1 MKRILN
7 KTIILAI
14 GLMLVGGAAFGVDF
28 DTLENSFSDFSDGV
42 AEALPQASTTG
53 LTWSDARVR
62 GFPHF
67 GVGLSVGAV
76 MMPEDAFTEL
86 ADGLQIEL
94 PSELITDLGV
104 PFPSYAFDAR
114 VGIPF
119 LPFDV
124 GAKLGLLTPEMSD
137 SLGGDTS
144 ADYMLAGFDIRY
156 PILKGR
162 LLMPAVSVS
171 AGYNYL
177 SGGLTSSFTLDGGDL
192 SSITLDTT
200 NIDDLDDTVTI
211 LASDPDLRFDFQT
224 HSVDFKAQASKNL
237 LIFTPY
243 VGGAYTYGWSKAG
256 GGVKSELGT
265 SGSTDTLDDVK
276 DALEA
281 EGYDIE
287 LTDEGFSVLS
297 GATGGSIRAFGGL
310 SVNLLILKLDLN
322 GQYNFATQSLGGGI
336 NARIQF

>member
-7 KTIILAI
+7 KTIIIAI

-28 DTLENSFSDFSDGV
+28 NTLENSFSDFSDGV

-67 GVGLSVGAV
+67 GVGLSFGAV
-76 MMPEDAFTEL
+76 MMPEKAFTDL
-86 ADGLQIEL
+86 ATGLGVEL
-94 PSELITDLGV
+94 PSAMVTNLGV
-104 PFPSYAFDAR
+104 PFPSYAIDGR

-119 LPFDV
+119 VPFDV
-124 GAKLGLLTPEMSD
+124 GAKLGVLTPGMSE

-177 SGGLTSSFTLDGGDL
+177 SGGINTTVSGAGDL
-192 SSITLDTT
+192 SAVTGNSGNAQLDAIL
-200 NIDDLDDTVTI
+200 NDLTFN
-211 LASDPDLRFDFQT
+211 DPSLRFAWKT
-224 HSVDFKAQASKNL
+224 HSLDFKLQASKNL

-243 VGGAYTYGWSKAG
+243 AGGAYTYGWSQAG
-256 GGVKSELGT
+256 GGISADIDY
-265 SGSTDTLDDVK
+265 GSYSASDLQ

-281 EGYDIE
+281 AGYE
-287 LTDEGFSVLS
+287 ANVSDESFAVLS
-297 GATGGSIRAFGGL
+297 GANGGAIRAFGGF

-322 GQYNFATQSLGGGI
+322 GQYNFTTKSLGGGI
-336 NARIQF
+336 NARIQL

>member
-7 KTIILAI
+7 KTIILVI

-28 DTLENSFSDFSDGV
+28 TTLENSFSDFSDGV

-67 GVGLSVGAV
+67 GVGLSFGAV
-76 MMPEDAFTEL
+76 MMPEKAFTDLATEL
-86 ADGLQIEL
+86 GVEL
-94 PSELITDLGV
+94 PSAMVTDLGV
-104 PFPSYAFDAR
+104 PFPSYAIDGR

-124 GAKLGLLTPEMSD
+124 GAKLGLLTPNMSE

-177 SGGLTSSFTLDGGDL
+177 SGGLTTTFSSAGDDLTQIDVGGIGDL
-192 SSITLDTT
+192 DA
-200 NIDDLDDTVTI
+200 NTVVT
-211 LASDPDLRFDFQT
+211 ASDPNLRFDFQT
-224 HSVDFKAQASKNL
+224 HSLDFKAQASKNL

-243 VGGAYTYGWSKAG
+243 LGGAYTYGWSKAG
-256 GGVKSELGT
+256 GGVKSELET
-265 SGSTDTLDDVK
+265 NTADTIEDVR

-281 EGYDIE
+281 EGFDVEID
-287 LTDEGFSVLS
+287 DEGFSVLS
-297 GATGGSIRAFGGL
+297 GANGGSVRAFGGF

-322 GQYNFATQSLGGGI
+322 GQYNFTTKSLGGGI
-336 NARIQF
+336 NARIQL

>member
-14 GLMLVGGAAFGVDF
+14 GLMLVGGAAFGQVAF
-28 DTLENSFSDFSDGV
+28 SNLEGSFSTFSDDI

-67 GVGLSVGAV
+67 GVGLSFGAV
-76 MMPEDAFTEL
+76 MMPKDAFEDL
-86 ADGLQIEL
+86 AGPDGLNIDISDL
-94 PSELITDLGV
+94 TTDLGV
-104 PFPSYAFDAR
+104 PFPSYAVDGR

-124 GAKLGLLTPEMSD
+124 GAKLGVLTPGMSE

-144 ADYMLAGFDIRY
+144 ADYMLAGFDVRY

-177 SGGLTSSFTLDGGDL
+177 SGGINTSVSGANLGNFNGDSANSELNDILNDLTLT
-192 SSITLDTT
+192 
-200 NIDDLDDTVTI
+200 
-211 LASDPDLRFDFQT
+211 DPNLRFAWKT
-224 HSVDFKAQASKNL
+224 HSLDFKVQASKNL

-243 VGGAYTYGWSKAG
+243 AGGAYTYGWSQAG
-256 GGVKSELGT
+256 GGISADIDYGAYSASELQDAMDAAGYEADV
-265 SGSTDTLDDVK
+265 SGESF
-276 DALEA
+276 A
-281 EGYDIE
+281 I
-287 LTDEGFSVLS
+287 LS
-297 GATGGSIRAFGGL
+297 GANGGSVRAFGGF
-310 SVNLLILKLDLN
+310 SVNLLVLKLDLN
-322 GQYNFATQSLGGGI
+322 GQYNFSTNSLGGGI
-336 NARIQF
+336 NARIQL

>member
-28 DTLENSFSDFSDGV
+28 TALENSFGDFSDGV

-124 GAKLGLLTPEMSD
+124 GAKLGVLTPDMSD

-177 SGGLTSSFTLDGGDL
+177 SGGLTSTFSSSGGDL
-192 SSITLDTT
+192 TSIDVGG
-200 NIDDLDDTVTI
+200 IGDLDPNTVVT
-211 LASDPDLRFDFQT
+211 ASDPDLRFDFQT

-265 SGSTDTLDDVK
+265 SGSADTLDDVR

-297 GATGGSIRAFGGL
+297 GANGGAVRAFGGV

>member
-14 GLMLVGGAAFGVDF
+14 GLMLVGGAAFGIDF
-28 DTLENSFSDFSDGV
+28 NIMKDSFSDFSDGV

-67 GVGLSVGAV
+67 GVGLSFGAV
-76 MMPEDAFTEL
+76 MMPSEAFEKL
-86 ADGLQIEL
+86 AGPEGLNVDL
-94 PSELITDLGV
+94 PSGMVGDLGV
-104 PFPSYAFDAR
+104 PFPAYAIDGR

-119 LPFDV
+119 LPFDI
-124 GAKLGLLTPEMSD
+124 GAKLGLLTPGMSE

-171 AGYNYL
+171 TGYNYL
-177 SGGLTSSFTLDGGDL
+177 SGGINTSVSGADLSAIDGAGGDL
-192 SSITLDTT
+192 QTELDQ
-200 NIDDLDDTVTI
+200 VTFN
-211 LASDPDLRFDFQT
+211 DPNLRFAWKT
-224 HSVDFKAQASKNL
+224 HSLDFKVQASKNL

-243 VGGAYTYGWSKAG
+243 AGGAYTYGWSQAG
-256 GGVKSELGT
+256 GGIAADIDY
-265 SGSTDTLDDVK
+265 GSSSASDVQT
-276 DALEA
+276 ALEA
-281 EGYDIE
+281 AGYEGQVSDQSFTI
-287 LTDEGFSVLS
+287 LS
-297 GATGGSIRAFGGL
+297 GANGGSVRAFGGF

-322 GQYNFATQSLGGGI
+322 GQYNFTTKSVGGGI
-336 NARIQF
+336 NARVQL

>member
-28 DTLENSFSDFSDGV
+28 TTLQGDFKTFSDDV

-67 GVGLSVGAV
+67 GVGLSFGAV
-76 MMPEDAFTEL
+76 MMPDKAFTDL
-86 ADGLQIEL
+86 ADGLGVEL
-94 PSELITDLGV
+94 PSAMVTDLGV
-104 PFPSYAFDAR
+104 PFPSYAIDGR
-114 VGIPF
+114 VGIPL

-124 GAKLGLLTPEMSD
+124 GAKLGLLTPGMSE
-137 SLGGDTS
+137 SLGGDTA

-177 SGGLTSSFTLDGGDL
+177 SGGITTTVSGAGDL
-192 SSITLDTT
+192 VAISGNTSDSTLNSMLDEITL
-200 NIDDLDDTVTI
+200 
-211 LASDPDLRFDFQT
+211 ADPKLRFAWKT
-224 HSVDFKAQASKNL
+224 HSLDFKVQASKNL

-243 VGGAYTYGWSKAG
+243 AGGAYTYGWSNAG
-256 GGVKSELGT
+256 GGISADIGYGSYSASELE
-265 SGSTDTLDDVK
+265 
-276 DALEA
+276 DALDAAGYEA
-281 EGYDIE
+281 DVSGESFAI
-287 LTDEGFSVLS
+287 LS
-297 GATGGSIRAFGGL
+297 GANGGSVRAFGGF

-322 GQYNFATQSLGGGI
+322 GQYNFTTQSLGGGI
-336 NARIQF
+336 NARIQL

>member
-28 DTLENSFSDFSDGV
+28 TTLQGNFKTFSDDV

-67 GVGLSVGAV
+67 GVGLSFGAV
-76 MMPEDAFTEL
+76 MMPKDAFEDL
-86 ADGLQIEL
+86 AGPDGLNIDISDL
-94 PSELITDLGV
+94 TTDLGV
-104 PFPSYAFDAR
+104 PFPSYVVDGR

-119 LPFDV
+119 LPIDV
-124 GAKLGLLTPEMSD
+124 GAKLGVLTPGMSEN
-137 SLGGDTS
+137 LGGDTA
-144 ADYMLAGFDIRY
+144 ADYMLAGFDVRY

-177 SGGLTSSFTLDGGDL
+177 SGGITTTVSGAGLDGGIDL
-192 SSITLDTT
+192 SSIQGLTGVSVNYT
-200 NIDDLDDTVTI
+200 
-211 LASDPDLRFDFQT
+211 DPDLRFNWKT
-224 HSVDFKAQASKNL
+224 HSMDFKVQASKNL

-243 VGGAYTYGWSKAG
+243 VGGAYTYGWSTAG
-256 GGVKSELGT
+256 GGISADIDYGAYSASELQVAL
-265 SGSTDTLDDVK
+265 DT
-276 DALEA
+276 
-281 EGYDIE
+281 
-287 LTDEGFSVLS
+287 
-297 GATGGSIRAFGGL
+297 
-310 SVNLLILKLDLN
+310 
-322 GQYNFATQSLGGGI
+322 
-336 NARIQF
+336 